1 MCSIID
7 KNNLNVLN
15 SNQIMEQETVTL
27 KVIERTHNKIT
38 LETASGN
45 TFTFDPT
52 KRLAIHGEDFYDFL
66 FY

>member
-1 MCSIID
+1 MREMCSIID

-27 KVIERTHNKIT
+27 KVLEKTHNKVT
-38 LETASGN
+38 LETESGN

-52 KRLAIHGEDFYDFL
+52 KRYGEDFYDFL

>member
-1 MCSIID
+1 MLLP
-7 KNNLNVLN
+7 LNK
-15 SNQIMEQETVTL
+15 QITMEQETITL
-27 KVIERTHNKIT
+27 KVLEKTHNKIT

-52 KRLAIHGEDFYDFL
+52 KRLGIHGEDFYDFL

>member
-1 MCSIID
+1 
-7 KNNLNVLN
+7 
-15 SNQIMEQETVTL
+15 MEQETITL
-27 KVIERTHNKIT
+27 KVLEKTHNKIT

-52 KRLAIHGEDFYDFL
+52 KRYGEDFYDFL